1 MRKLFASL
9 RFRLVLLVLIAALPA
24 LALMIYSGMEQRR
37 QAASTVQNEVLR
49 MAHLATINQET
60 FVENTRVFLVA
71 LSHMPAM
78 RASDLKECQDLFSHL
93 FTEHYPQYASFYV
106 ADLNANIVCHAPNTH
121 IPDHLDECEHYKMAL
136 ATHDFVVSNYH
147 ICRGTGKAILSMA
160 YPVDDDQG
168 NFIRVINISMDLS
181 WINELASQA
190 KLPAGSTLAVLD
202 DEGTFLTHYPDPE
215 QWIGT
220 TLPEDSLIY
229 PLYMQG
235 EGTLVAEGPD
245 SIQRIY
251 AMTPME
257 SGQGSV
263 KVIMGIPTEV
273 AYAEA
278 NRTLLRNLLFLGV
291 ATLMAAAAAFIL
303 AELFI
308 MRQTRSL
315 LQTTE
320 QLASG
325 DLSARTSIPHDQGE
339 LGQLAGSFDLMASAL
354 EQRKLERDRA
364 ETAMQD
370 YAAELERSNRELQDF
385 ANIASHDMQEPLRK
399 ILTFSELLQKRYSG
413 VIDERGQDYLD
424 RMDYSAH
431 RLYDLINDL
440 LAYSRVTTRAQ
451 PFIQVDLNEV
461 VRKVI
466 NDLDLQIEQS
476 GAKVN
481 ITSLPTLEADPTQM
495 YQLLQNLV
503 SNALKYHQP
512 GVEPVIQITGLEAA
526 HLTASGGNG
535 VYQIQVSDNGIGFD
549 EKYLDRIF
557 QPFQRLHGRDEF
569 EGTGMGLAI
578 CRKIVERHGGS
589 ITARSTPGGGTT
601 FIIDLPTSQK
611 SGEVTT

>member
-1 MRKLFASL
+1 MQKLFTSL
-9 RFRLVLLVLIAALPA
+9 RVRLVVFVLIAALPA

-37 QAASTVQNEVLR
+37 QATATVQSEVLHL
-49 MAHLATINQET
+49 AHLATINQET

-78 RASDLKECQDLFSHL
+78 RAADLDECQELFTHL

-106 ADLNANIVCHAPNTH
+106 ADLNANVVCSAPNTH
-121 IPDHLDECEHYKMAL
+121 VPDNLDECDHYKMAL

-147 ICRGTGKAILSMA
+147 ICRGTGKAILAMA

-168 NFIRVINISMDLS
+168 EFIRIINISMDLT
-181 WINELASQA
+181 WLNEVASQA
-190 KLPAGSTLAVLD
+190 KLPPGSTLAVLD
-202 DEGTFLTHYPDPE
+202 DESNYLTHYPDPRQWTGETLE
-215 QWIGT
+215 Q
-220 TLPEDSLIY
+220 DSPLF
-229 PLYMQG
+229 PLYIQG
-235 EGTLVAEGPD
+235 EGSLVADGPD
-245 SIQRIY
+245 GIPRLY
-251 AMTPME
+251 AMTPMQ
-257 SGQGSV
+257 SGDGSV
-263 KVIMGIPTEV
+263 KVIMGIPTQV

-278 NRTLLRNLLFLGV
+278 NRTLMRNLIFLGI
-291 ATLMAAAAAFIL
+291 ATLLAAAAAFVL
-303 AELFI
+303 AELII

-315 LQTTE
+315 LQTTQ
-320 QLASG
+320 QLADG
-325 DLSARTSIPHDQGE
+325 DLSARTTIPHDQGE
-339 LGQLAGSFDLMASAL
+339 LGQLAASFDQMAAAL

-364 ETAMQD
+364 ENAMQE

-399 ILTFSELLQKRYSG
+399 ILTFSELLQKRYAG

-440 LAYSRVTTRAQ
+440 LAYSRVTTRAR
-451 PFIQVDLNEV
+451 PFTQVDLNEV
-461 VRKVI
+461 ARKVL

-476 GAKVN
+476 HAS
-481 ITSLPTLEADPTQM
+481 IDLASLPTLEADPTQM

-503 SNALKYHQP
+503 SNALKYQQP
-512 GVEPVIQITGLEAA
+512 GVEPVIEI
-526 HLTASGGNG
+526 ASPDSGENG
-535 VYQIQVSDNGIGFD
+535 TYQIQVRDNGIGFD

-557 QPFQRLHGRDEF
+557 QPFQRLHGRDEY

-589 ITARSTPGGGTT
+589 ITARSSPGAGTT

-611 SGEVTT
+611 SGDLPL